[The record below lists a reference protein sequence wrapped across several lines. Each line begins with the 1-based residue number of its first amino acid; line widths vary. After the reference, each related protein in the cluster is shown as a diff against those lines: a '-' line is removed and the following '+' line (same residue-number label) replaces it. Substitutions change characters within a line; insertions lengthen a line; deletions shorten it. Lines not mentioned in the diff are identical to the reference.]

1 MTTEDIERLSLEELR
16 LMAEDPQ
23 TPVPEALPDRLQAMA
38 SAAVLAEKGL
48 EALADKFDAI
58 ALRRR
63 PARWFWGAVP
73 AAALAAVA
81 IFLLVRKPQQ
91 PKDTFTDPTL
101 AYIEMSRAFAMFR
114 EAVQEV
120 GQPIE
125 NNQIKEEL

>member
-1 MTTEDIERLSLEELR
+1 MTTEDIERLSLEELQR
-16 LMAEDPQ
+16 MAEDPQ
-23 TPVPEALPDRLQAMA
+23 TPVPEALPDRMQAMA
-38 SAAVLAEKGL
+38 CAASLAEIGPD
-48 EALADKFDAI
+48 ALADKPVAT
-58 ALRRR
+58 APRRN
-63 PARWFWGAVP
+63 PVRWLWGAIP

-81 IFLLVRKPQQ
+81 VFLLVQKPQQ